1 MGIKLDEDKNEDI
14 IRGKTGLISTND
26 SPVKV
31 MVIPTNEELVIA
43 MDTEKIIEKSKK

>member
-1 MGIKLDEDKNEDI
+1 MGIKLDEEKNENV
-14 IRGKTGLISTND
+14 IRGKTGFISTDD

-43 MDTEKIIEKSKK
+43 MDTERIIKESKK